1 MSGDF
6 SFFSKNG
13 QIFPREEATI
23 PISNI
28 EYSYGFGVYE
38 TLKVRNGVL
47 YFVDQHV
54 ERLFHSAEII
64 GLTHSFTKE
73 SIKQYLQELLHA
85 LGFDS
90 SDTSA
95 CNIKMLLI
103 GGKEPLL
110 YIIPLRPL
118 FPDRKL
124 YSHGAKTLTVHYERL
139 FPHAKTLNMLGS
151 YLAYKKAKE
160 NGCYDALLLNNE
172 GYITEGTRTNFFT
185 IKDKTIF
192 SPPEKDILEGVTR
205 LTVLYSAKQHGFTI
219 KEKEIMFSNLNE
231 YEGAFLTSTSSKII
245 PIKQIDDFVFSE
257 IPQQLKDLMHE
268 YNSFLNESQG
278 ILSVSSS

>member
-1 MSGDF
+1 MSGN
-6 SFFSKNG
+6 SLYFSKNG
-13 QIFPREEATI
+13 QILPREEATI

-64 GLTHSFTKE
+64 GLTHPFTKD
-73 SIKQYLQELLHA
+73 SVKQYLQDLLQA

-90 SDTSA
+90 SDTRA

-110 YIIPLRPL
+110 YILPLRPL

-124 YSHGAKTLTVHYERL
+124 YSHGAKTITIHYERL

-151 YLAYKKAKE
+151 YLAYRKAKE
-160 NGCYDALLLNNE
+160 HGCYDALLINKE

-205 LTVLYSAKQHGFTI
+205 LTVLYAAKQQGFTI
-219 KEKEIMFSNLNE
+219 KEKEIMFSDLNE
-231 YEGAFLTSTSSKII
+231 YDGAFLTSTSSKII
-245 PIKQIDDFVFSE
+245 PIKQIDDFVFLE
-257 IPQQLKDLMHE
+257 IPHPLKELMHA
-268 YNSFLNESQG
+268 YDSFLKESKG
-278 ILSVSSS
+278 IF